1 VSTGTGIIDSN
12 GNRPSK
18 HAHKLVAETA
28 VEMAHELYDIMM
40 LDNEW
45 FRCWQQQNPGA
56 SRRELELRF
65 VRKNLPKLIPQARAM
80 LARSLAT
87 TTDPAL
93 RETIYSALLLDN
105 TLLRGRQPRA
115 QQN

>member
-1 VSTGTGIIDSN
+1 
-12 GNRPSK
+12 
-18 HAHKLVAETA
+18 
-28 VEMAHELYDIMM
+28 
-40 LDNEW
+40 
-45 FRCWQQQNPGA
+45 
-56 SRRELELRF
+56 
-65 VRKNLPKLIPQARAM
+65 M